1 MKKVKKN
8 SNYKNH
14 STHKCAVCGRSVD
27 DDCIGS
33 PFGTVVCLE
42 CAYVIHQVIDQAI
55 HGNMH
60 NALFMQKVPE
70 TNQSGFNPV
79 LPLFTE

>member
-8 SNYKNH
+8 SNYKNN
-14 STHKCAVCGRSVD
+14 TRKCAVCGRTVS

-42 CAYVIHQVIDQAI
+42 CAYVIHQVIDQAA
-55 HGNMH
+55 HGNMS
-60 NALFMQKVPE
+60 NALFVQKVPE
-70 TNQSGFNPV
+70 ADQPGFHPV
-79 LPLFTE
+79 LPLFSK